1 VTFESFD
8 FNRNNFQMG
17 ERNST
22 AQGSGK
28 VISYSKDRFLLNHH
42 QEKILFLWRLNNG
55 DLKVFKMSRKLMS
68 KIESTEKSQLFLQ
81 PFLKF
86 LAFCLD
92 LDHFLARLVAIL
104 SVELGS

>member
-8 FNRNNFQMG
+8 VNRNNFQMG

-42 QEKILFLWRLNNG
+42 QEMILFLWRLNG
-55 DLKVFKMSRKLMS
+55 DPEGIQDVSKV
-68 KIESTEKSQLFLQ
+68 
-81 PFLKF
+81 
-86 LAFCLD
+86 D
-92 LDHFLARLVAIL
+92 V
-104 SVELGS
+104 

>member
-1 VTFESFD
+1 MTFESFD
-8 FNRNNFQMG
+8 FHRNNFQMG

-42 QEKILFLWRLNNG
+42 QEKILFLWRLNGNP
-55 DLKVFKMSRKLMS
+55 
-68 KIESTEKSQLFLQ
+68 EEKSRLFLQ
-81 PFLKF
+81 PFLKL

-92 LDHFLARLVAIL
+92 LDHFLDRLFAIL